1 MFHKFD
7 ANFSFVTTQYQL
19 IFINVNIHVN
29 ANKHHVDL
37 LLFTQVAF
45 STGELTKLCP
55 VTCFLPGDYITSNCI
70 HVFACLTSL
79 CNYTYEC

>member
-7 ANFSFVTTQYQL
+7 ASFVTTQYQL

-37 LLFTQVAF
+37 FLFTQVAF
-45 STGELTKLCP
+45 STGELPKLCP
-55 VTCFLPGDYITSNCI
+55 VTCFLPGD
-70 HVFACLTSL
+70 SL
-79 CNYTYEC
+79 NQL